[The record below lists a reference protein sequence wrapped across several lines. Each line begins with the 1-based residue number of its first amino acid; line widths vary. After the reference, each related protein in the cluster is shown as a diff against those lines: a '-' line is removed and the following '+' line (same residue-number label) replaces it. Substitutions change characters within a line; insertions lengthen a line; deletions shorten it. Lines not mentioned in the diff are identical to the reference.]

1 MFLLYRQTNHFQLLL
16 NSTFYFQITGNNH
29 SKARLSKKWQNIN
42 YTKKVKSGKVTAVHV
57 PDKDNFSE
65 LNPSKHFQPDVL
77 NLTENDL
84 EARPELSAD
93 SGSSLPESKGFA
105 EGPENIW
112 SAGQNALRDL
122 LLYLIQKHN
131 LEEVS
136 NPKTRYLSGL
146 SRAKFHDEI

>member
-1 MFLLYRQTNHFQLLL
+1 M
-16 NSTFYFQITGNNH
+16 
-29 SKARLSKKWQNIN
+29 
-42 YTKKVKSGKVTAVHV
+42 TAVQV

-65 LNPSKHFQPDVL
+65 LNPSKEFQPDLL

-84 EARPELSAD
+84 EARPELSAG
-93 SGSSLPESKGFA
+93 SGLPESKGFA

-136 NPKTRYLSGL
+136 NPKTR
-146 SRAKFHDEI
+146 